1 MKILQV
7 ISGCNVNG
15 AVTYC
20 KFLSEQLLALG
31 HQVAVLCRPDGWLQK
46 HLPPDIEV
54 FESDL
59 SRRPFELKRV
69 AKWMAERR
77 FDVIHSHMSRAHSF
91 GVLLKMMTGTPVVAT
106 AHQCS
111 LQLHWRLNDRVIAN
125 SESTANYQRRINRV
139 SADNL
144 KTVHCSTDLERFL
157 NVEQKSIN
165 FVRNEMRLNDSDF
178 TVGVVGDVLARKGQV
193 YLFRAM
199 EQILESVPNCKLVLV
214 GRFKRSEKYIQRLR
228 RIQKSS
234 SLVNR
239 VKWLGLRD
247 NVQDFM
253 GAFDVC
259 AVPSVSEPLGLVA
272 LEALATGTPVVA
284 SRTGG
289 LPEIVKHNKSGLLV
303 PPKRP
308 HELANAIIK
317 LANDASLRQT
327 MGENGR
333 AFVRQKFQPD
343 VLTQQ
348 VESVYHELVIRKQRA
363 A

>member
-1 MKILQV
+1 M
-7 ISGCNVNG
+7 
-15 AVTYC
+15 AM
-20 KFLSEQLLALG
+20 G
-31 HQVAVLCRPDGWLQK
+31 HQVAFLCRPEGWLQE
-46 HLPPDIEV
+46 HLPPGIEV

-69 AKWMAERR
+69 TQWMGKRN

-125 SESTANYQRRINRV
+125 SESTASYQRRINRV
-139 SADNL
+139 SAESL
-144 KTVHCSTDLERFL
+144 RTVHCFTDLERFL
-157 NVEQKSIN
+157 NVSQKSIN
-165 FVRNEMRLNDSDF
+165 YVRNEMRLNDSDF
-178 TVGVVGDVLARKGQV
+178 VIGVVGDVLARKGQV

-199 EQILESVPNCKLVLV
+199 AEILESVPNCKLVLV
-214 GRFKRSEKYIQRLR
+214 GRFKRTEKYIQRLR
-228 RIQKSS
+228 RIQKYSPM
-234 SLVNR
+234 VNR

-259 AVPSVSEPLGLVA
+259 VVPSVSEPLGLVA

-289 LPEIVKHNKSGLLV
+289 LPEIVQHEKSGLLV
-303 PPKRP
+303 KPKHPR
-308 HELANAIIK
+308 ELASAIIK
-317 LANDASLRQT
+317 LAHDESSRQA
-327 MGENGR
+327 MGERGR
-333 AFVRQKFQPD
+333 SFVRENFQPD
-343 VLTQQ
+343 VLARQ
-348 VESVYHELVIRKQRA
+348 VISVYQELTTRKQQA